1 MSILQDVASY
11 MERAYENSTPLG
23 ARKLCSLVKGML
35 MSILQDVGLYMGRAY
50 ENPTPLAAR
59 KLCNLFI
66 SMLKSILQDVGTYMV
81 SAYENPNMGYL
92 ISTLIDA
99 RKLFSLV
106 ITMLIWCVLMRI
118 PRP

>member
-1 MSILQDVASY
+1 
-11 MERAYENSTPLG
+11 
-23 ARKLCSLVKGML
+23 
-35 MSILQDVGLYMGRAY
+35 MGRAY

-59 KLCNLFI
+59 KLCSLFI

-81 SAYENPNMGYL
+81 RAYENPNMGYL

-106 ITMLIWCVLMRI
+106 ITMLMSILQDVGSYMGRAYMRI
-118 PRP
+118 PIWDIS